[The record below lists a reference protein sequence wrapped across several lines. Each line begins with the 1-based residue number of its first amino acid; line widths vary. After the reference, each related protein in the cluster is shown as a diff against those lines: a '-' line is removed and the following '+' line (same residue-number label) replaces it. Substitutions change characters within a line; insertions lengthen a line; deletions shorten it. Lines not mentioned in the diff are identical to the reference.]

1 MKTTRGGAAFSPA
14 ARTLAI
20 VLAGGNGTR
29 LGELTRWHAKPAL
42 PFAGQY
48 RNIDFTLSNCVN
60 SGTRRIAVLTQYKA
74 HSLIQHIRRGWSF
87 LPAET
92 GEFIE
97 IWPAQQRRGNAW
109 YGGTADAVYQNL
121 DLIDAH
127 GPEYVLVLAGDHI
140 YKMDYVR
147 MLAAHAQAGA
157 DVTVGCVEVPLAEA
171 SSFGVVEIDTSN
183 RIRRFD
189 EKPKRPQPMQLRADC
204 ALASMGI
211 YVFNRHLLSDY
222 LTQDAADPVS
232 RHDFGRDILPR
243 LLAGGTRMQA
253 HLFRDPATGRSA
265 YWRDVGTVEN
275 YWRAHMDLLADQ
287 PRIDL
292 NDDTWPI
299 RTDRPRTP
307 PVRFVG
313 QGHARRSIVSG
324 GCIVGG
330 CLDRSVLSMNCRVM
344 RGAVVESSVL
354 LPNVEIGSGCLISGA
369 VIGPGCRIPDGSI
382 IGRSLVPGLPFDD
395 TMSSRVTLVTDEGL
409 ARKTR
414 PVAHLPA
421 GFSADMP
428 HLRAADNTG
437 HGRDFARNDLHIV
450 GRAGKKSME
459 TG

>member
-1 MKTTRGGAAFSPA
+1 MKVTRGGATFSPS

-20 VLAGGNGTR
+20 VLAGGNGSR

-97 IWPAQQRRGNAW
+97 IWPAQQRRGSAW
-109 YGGTADAVYQNL
+109 YGGTADAVYQNI
-121 DLIDAH
+121 DLIEAH

-157 DVTVGCVEVPLAEA
+157 DATVGCVEVPIAEA
-171 SSFGVVEIDTSN
+171 SSFGIVEIDTN
-183 RIRRFD
+183 GHVERFD
-189 EKPKRPQPMQLRADC
+189 EKPERPRPMPGQPDF

-211 YVFNRHLLSDY
+211 YVFNRHLLIEC
-222 LTQDAADPVS
+222 LTRDAGDPTS
-232 RHDFGRDILPR
+232 RHDFGRNILPR
-243 LLAGGTRMQA
+243 LLADGAQVQA

-265 YWRDVGTVEN
+265 YWRDVGTVES
-275 YWRAHMDLLADQ
+275 YWKAHMDLLVNQ

-292 NDDTWPI
+292 QDDAWPI

-307 PVRFVG
+307 PARFVG
-313 QGHARRSIVSG
+313 QGLARHSIVSG

-330 CLDRSVLSMNCRVM
+330 YIERSVLSMNCRVM
-344 RGAVVESSVL
+344 RGAIVESSVL
-354 LPNVEIGSGCLISGA
+354 LPNVEVGAGCVITGA
-369 VIGPGCRIPDGSI
+369 VIGPGCRIPDGSV

-395 TMSSRVTLVTDEGL
+395 TMSSRVTLVTEDDF
-409 ARKTR
+409 TR
-414 PVAHLPA
+414 EPRPAAQVPVLPA
-421 GFSADMP
+421 DAP
-428 HLRAADNTG
+428 HLSA
-437 HGRDFARNDLHIV
+437 ARNRSDSARSDRRI
-450 GRAGKKSME
+450 